1 MSARLRSHWG
11 APAHAGEPTPSHRLW
26 SELRAL
32 GAALASPQSVVR
44 EVEAMASL
52 WAEARRVEAHDPAR
66 AEALR
71 REAATHCR

>member
-1 MSARLRSHWG
+1 
-11 APAHAGEPTPSHRLW
+11 
-26 SELRAL
+26 LRAL

-44 EVEAMASL
+44 EVEAMAAL